1 MCDWISADY
10 DLLILGN
17 NCGYI
22 QQWMIIG
29 YVILHRVKVIYTGGK
44 MLLGMA
50 MHEELW
56 EKYFKTIGSKV
67 LLITM
72 QYTWERD

>member
-1 MCDWISADY
+1 
-10 DLLILGN
+10 
-17 NCGYI
+17 
-22 QQWMIIG
+22 MIIG

-72 QYTWERD
+72 

>member
-1 MCDWISADY
+1 
-10 DLLILGN
+10 
-17 NCGYI
+17 
-22 QQWMIIG
+22 MIIG
-29 YVILHRVKVIYTGGK
+29 YVILHRVKVIYIGGK

-56 EKYFKTIGSKV
+56 EKYSKTIGSKV

-72 QYTWERD
+72 